1 MFNSKVGR
9 EEDESPAFVLPN
21 HMLLKIAT
29 EVPREMQGILACCNP
44 VPPLVKQNLG
54 LLHTIILNARERQV
68 VTVERGDGR
77 DGVDHQ
83 VVEVPDVLENPL
95 ASPLDLSHLADLGKL
110 DTILGS
116 KKPNGMP
123 SSGSLVKKNPDLRVF
138 KEEKRKRNRKPL
150 VFVSPFKRLVLLKPF
165 LTSLQKEENKTE
177 EKEQGEG
184 LCTVKEVRSEM
195 EDIRLEN
202 IKKVFDQLT
211 SNTPKR
217 VEKKQ
222 IEEDE
227 EEEDMEEGEVDE
239 DSDSDEEGDG
249 DEEPYFKED
258 QPYREATEK
267 LKGLRAGAQQKERGA
282 GGGRGGGRGF
292 RGGRGQRGGRGGARG
307 EGQEERSGEAHKRPG
322 ADEREHDEVVE
333 VKVVKKEEFSYDSVD
348 FNKFGKK
355 TEVEEGDGKRRKGQ
369 EKSGGGRQ
377 KQRFMKRGSKSSTF
391 KR

>member
-68 VTVERGDGR
+68 VTVETGGGR
-77 DGVDHQ
+77 DGVDQ

-95 ASPLDLSHLADLGKL
+95 ASPLDLAHLADLGKL

-116 KKPNGMP
+116 KKPNGVP

-165 LTSLQKEENKTE
+165 LTSLQKEEKKTE

-222 IEEDE
+222 IEEE
-227 EEEDMEEGEVDE
+227 EEEDMEGGEVDE

-267 LKGLRAGAQQKERGA
+267 LKGLRAGAQQKEGGG
-282 GGGRGGGRGF
+282 GGGRGGRGA
-292 RGGRGQRGGRGGARG
+292 RGGGGQRGGRGGARG
-307 EGQEERSGEAHKRPG
+307 KSQEERSGEAHKRPG
-322 ADEREHDEVVE
+322 SELEHDEVVG

>member
-1 MFNSKVGR
+1 M
-9 EEDESPAFVLPN
+9 
-21 HMLLKIAT
+21 
-29 EVPREMQGILACCNP
+29 
-44 VPPLVKQNLG
+44 
-54 LLHTIILNARERQV
+54 
-68 VTVERGDGR
+68 GR
-77 DGVDHQ
+77 DGVDQ

-95 ASPLDLSHLADLGKL
+95 ASPLDLAHLADLGKL

-116 KKPNGMP
+116 KKHNGMP

-165 LTSLQKEENKTE
+165 LTSLQKEENQTE

-222 IEEDE
+222 IEEE

-239 DSDSDEEGDG
+239 DSDSEEEGDG

-267 LKGLRAGAQQKERGA
+267 LKGLRAGAQQRGGVRRTRDLGLSFSMTRWWRSRLSRRRSSVTTRWTSTSLA
-282 GGGRGGGRGF
+282 RRPRLRREMGRGGR
-292 RGGRGQRGGRGGARG
+292 AR
-307 EGQEERSGEAHKRPG
+307 RSQAV
-322 ADEREHDEVVE
+322 A
-333 VKVVKKEEFSYDSVD
+333 
-348 FNKFGKK
+348 GKSR
-355 TEVEEGDGKRRKGQ
+355 DL
-369 EKSGGGRQ
+369 
-377 KQRFMKRGSKSSTF
+377 
-391 KR
+391 

>member
-1 MFNSKVGR
+1 M
-9 EEDESPAFVLPN
+9 
-21 HMLLKIAT
+21 
-29 EVPREMQGILACCNP
+29 
-44 VPPLVKQNLG
+44 
-54 LLHTIILNARERQV
+54 
-68 VTVERGDGR
+68 GR
-77 DGVDHQ
+77 DGVDQ

-95 ASPLDLSHLADLGKL
+95 ASPLDLAHLADLGKL

-116 KKPNGMP
+116 KKHNGMP
-123 SSGSLVKKNPDLRVF
+123 SSGSLVKRNPDLRVF
-138 KEEKRKRNRKPL
+138 KEEKRKRDRKPL

-165 LTSLQKEENKTE
+165 LTSLQKEENQTE

-222 IEEDE
+222 IEEE
-227 EEEDMEEGEVDE
+227 EEMEEGEVDE

-267 LKGLRAGAQQKERGA
+267 LKGLRAGAQQKERGG
-282 GGGRGGGRGF
+282 GGGRGGRGF
-292 RGGRGQRGGRGGARG
+292 RGGRGQRGARGGARG
-307 EGQEERSGEAHKRPG
+307 ESQEERRGEAHKRPG
-322 ADEREHDEVVE
+322 SELQHDEVVE
-333 VKVVKKEEFSYDSVD
+333 VKAVKKEEFSYDSVD

-377 KQRFMKRGSKSSTF
+377 KQRFMKR
-391 KR
+391 